1 MFRITRTLSSV
12 GVGRAR
18 VPKSS
23 SLPPPVINNTTDVR
37 VSNLDR
43 LTNRPVLTP
52 KYPNAKIGVVTGC
65 KMSKTVKVDVRVESR
80 NLKYGK
86 TLTSDRRFYAHD
98 EMEECRLGDKVRIMP
113 DRPRSKLKRW
123 YVQEI
128 LMRKPRVEED

>member
-1 MFRITRTLSSV
+1 
-12 GVGRAR
+12 
-18 VPKSS
+18 
-23 SLPPPVINNTTDVR
+23 
-37 VSNLDR
+37 
-43 LTNRPVLTP
+43 
-52 KYPNAKIGVVTGC
+52 
-65 KMSKTVKVDVRVESR
+65 MSKTVKVDVRVESR